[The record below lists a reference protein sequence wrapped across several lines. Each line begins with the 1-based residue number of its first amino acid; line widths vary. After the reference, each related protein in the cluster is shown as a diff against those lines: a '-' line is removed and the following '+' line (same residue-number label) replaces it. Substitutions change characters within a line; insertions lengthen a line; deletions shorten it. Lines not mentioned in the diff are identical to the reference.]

1 MIAAIRHAI
10 NRLRFRQKLVLSY
23 LFISLIPILFLGT
36 YSYNQSKHFL
46 NDQAM
51 GDFRSSAGIFAESIR
66 ANMDRYETMASL
78 VLYNDI
84 IQKILSKRYLDLF
97 NLYDDLTEFL
107 NPYLNM
113 LLNLNKDTLQLTIYT
128 ENQMPEYG
136 DYINRIE
143 RIEDMPWYAALR
155 NGNRPQWF
163 HDPNQLFLASRFP
176 KLRPTSNADGAAG
189 SAGDDNVL
197 YIRVNNRNLFA
208 SLPDAMKDQWVFLV
222 DASGA
227 TVYANQTMDE
237 QMTRT
242 LAGIVDRP
250 EGHLKIG
257 GTDMILIKQPVAA
270 TDWLLYC
277 LVPYRN
283 LAQHS
288 GSIVRATLIVAGLCL
303 LILIV
308 IIAVFAKSM
317 IRQIYKLNNWMRRVE
332 EGELELRIKSTSM
345 DEIGEL
351 TRRFG
356 NMLQRINELIN
367 EGYKNKIK
375 QKEAELS
382 ALKSQI
388 TPHFLYNT
396 LSFINWKAV
405 KSDDLELSRMVTS
418 LSKFYRTALNRGD
431 NMISVRDEIE
441 NMKSYVDIV
450 LMTSGHRFDVVCD
463 LDESG
468 YEYGAINLI
477 LQPLVENAVKHGINK
492 KTDGKGLLE
501 ISLRVGEDT
510 IEFSVGDNGPG
521 IEPRPL
527 SELLTKPTAGYGLKN
542 VDERIKLM
550 FGAEYGLL
558 IESEIGRGT
567 CMRVVIPKQAM
578 RSDGPTS

>member
-1 MIAAIRHAI
+1 MIARLRHAVD
-10 NRLRFRQKLVLSY
+10 RLRFRQKLVLSY

-51 GDFRSSAGIFAESIR
+51 DDFRGSAGIFAESIR

-128 ENQMPEYG
+128 KNDMPEYG

-143 RIEDMPWYAALR
+143 RIEDMPWYAALQD
-155 NGNRPQWF
+155 GNRPQWF

-176 KLRPTSNADGAAG
+176 KLRPAGNTYKAAR
-189 SAGDDNVL
+189 SASDENVL

-222 DASGA
+222 DAAGA
-227 TVYANQTMDE
+227 TVYANQNMDE

-257 GTDMILIKQPVAA
+257 GTDMILIKQPVPA

-332 EGELELRIKSTSM
+332 EGELELRIKSTSK

-450 LMTSGHRFDVVCD
+450 LMTSGHRFDVMYD
-463 LDESG
+463 LDETG
-468 YEYGAINLI
+468 YDYGTINLI

-501 ISLRVGEDT
+501 IKLREGEDT
-510 IEFSVGDNGPG
+510 IEFSVRDNGPG
-521 IEPRPL
+521 IEPHLL

-550 FGAEYGLL
+550 FGAEFGLL
-558 IESEIGRGT
+558 IESEVGRGT
-567 CMRVVIPKQAM
+567 RMRVVIPKQALT
-578 RSDGPTS
+578 SDGPAS